1 MKLLINHHQGCILF
15 RGTLLMLSSM
25 DIKLSRKISI
35 TVRHNKN
42 KTRYISFN
50 IEEGNNNKG
59 EQSNEI

>member
-1 MKLLINHHQGCILF
+1 
-15 RGTLLMLSSM
+15 M
-25 DIKLSRKISI
+25 DKKLSRKISI